1 MSIWEGAEIISV
13 YTREQAI
20 EDGVLVDV
28 SETAREAGVTFP
40 VALTAG
46 VWAECVSWLGDSTQ
60 DETGRLWDVVW
71 MLSVA
76 IRAGRA
82 SDHGRRIDYEVLV
95 RQRDGSLPTK
105 KLYALCGPGDNAE
118 PTITVMLPWED

>member
-46 VWAECVSWLGDSTQ
+46 VWAECVSWLGDGTQ

-71 MLSVA
+71 LLSCA
-76 IRAGRA
+76 ARGQRQA
-82 SDHGRRIDYEVLV
+82 SDRVDFSVSV
-95 RQRDGSLPTK
+95 RQRNGRQRIID
-105 KLYALCGPGDNAE
+105 LYALCGPGDDME
-118 PTITVMLPWED
+118 PVITVMLPHED